1 MEEQARCKKCGR
13 VLKSAAS
20 IARGIG
26 STCAGTKPTSGKTF
40 NPRIRGGTTKPY
52 STPGPNRIQNA
63 ALSGDLSNKTVSK
76 REMFRKVRDERRKL
90 FEERR
95 PFQCGVLT
103 RTHTPLIYVPLGDS
117 GWKENHSGRIIPH
130 EKLQAYLKRFSLI

>member
-20 IARGIG
+20 IARGMG

-40 NPRIRGGTTKPY
+40 NPRVRAGSTKCY

-63 ALSGDLSNKTVSK
+63 ALSGDLSNKPVSK

-103 RTHTPLIYVPLGDS
+103 RTHIPLIYVPAGERS
-117 GWKENHSGRIIPH
+117 WKENHSGRTIPH
-130 EKLQAYLKRFSLI
+130 EALQNYLERYNLI